1 MKNKYLLFTIMILF
15 LNITYVHAEC
25 TDEELN
31 QIIKEVEKIEITY
44 KHLGEVTKE
53 DGSKVYNE
61 FIVTAKN
68 IPEGVYVHLSPMTE
82 ENFDE
87 TTEDLKI
94 KLTTGTWYYN
104 MYSSKCENIVK
115 SIEVKLPTFNT
126 YSLDPLCEG
135 IDGEDFKYCGK
146 YYEYQIDRE
155 TFERKV
161 KTYRIEHKIG
171 EKEKIEENDNYFQ
184 KILNKAQEIIK
195 DNYKYIL
202 IGLGVV
208 LLIIVAI
215 IIISKNKK
223 RKILE

>member
-1 MKNKYLLFTIMILF
+1 MKKNKYLLFAIMILF
-15 LNITYVHAEC
+15 LNISYVHAEC
-25 TDEELN
+25 SDEELS
-31 QIIKEVEKIEITY
+31 QITKEIDKIEITY

-61 FIVTAKN
+61 FLVTAKN
-68 IPEGVYVHLSPMTE
+68 IPENVYVHLSPMTE

-115 SIEVKLPTFNT
+115 SIEIKLPTFNI

-161 KTYRIEHKIG
+161 KAYRIEHKIG
-171 EKEKIEENDNYFQ
+171 QEDTTKVEKENNFFP
-184 KILNKAQEIIK
+184 KILDILK
-195 DNYKYIL
+195 DNYPYIL
-202 IGLGVV
+202 IGLGV
-208 LLIIVAI
+208 LLLTILTI
-215 IIISKNKK
+215 IIISKKKK
-223 RKILE
+223 RKILQ

>member
-1 MKNKYLLFTIMILF
+1 MKKNKYLLFAIMILF
-15 LNITYVHAEC
+15 LNISYVNAEC
-25 TDEELN
+25 SDEEIN
-31 QIIKEVEKIEITY
+31 QIIKEIDKIEITY

-53 DGSKVYNE
+53 NGSKVYNQ
-61 FIVTAKN
+61 FLVTAKN
-68 IPEGVYVHLSPMTE
+68 IPENVYVHLSPMTE

-104 MYSSKCENIVK
+104 MYSSKCETVVDTIT
-115 SIEVKLPTFNT
+115 VKLPTFNI

-161 KTYRIEHKIG
+161 KAYRIEHKIG
-171 EKEKIEENDNYFQ
+171 QEDTTKVEKENNFFQ
-184 KILNKAQEIIK
+184 KILDILK
-195 DNYKYIL
+195 DNYLYIL
-202 IGLGVV
+202 SVFGV
-208 LLIIVAI
+208 LLIITIII
-215 IIISKNKK
+215 IIISKKKK
-223 RKILE
+223 RKILQ